1 MLRMSFHPMWSEMW
15 HTRCCKGHRA
25 SFLNETS
32 LTETVSVSQFDRQ
45 RRYSSSQ
52 TSDRTRAGGL
62 LKDLLQIFSQSQ
74 PLHSNPVPSSTRYN
88 VPLQIWYNCY
98 NNIVEHKHIF
108 LEIFQKKKDDKW
120 QNVCFYCLQQ
130 RQSIADLLWFP
141 TKVCKTT
148 CIIFLPVL
156 RSLLL

>member
-108 LEIFQKKKDDKW
+108 LEIKKKEIW
-120 QNVCFYCLQQ
+120 QMAECVFSLQAYCGLQ
-130 RQSIADLLWFP
+130 L
-141 TKVCKTT
+141 KVVSNYFNNIPACAP
-148 CIIFLPVL
+148 IIFTQT
-156 RSLLL
+156 SLS